1 MRQAIIWTNA
11 DPIHGRIYASIG
23 GEELIKVRALI
34 SNDYLH
40 SFLWVVIIHPC
51 YNFNGGLIKP
61 PLKLRYGWVNTSYTY
76 MWLNIYCH
84 NPDSGLTD
92 FFLVKEAP

>member
-23 GEELIKVRALI
+23 GDELTKVRALI
-34 SNDYLH
+34 SNDYLQ

-51 YNFNGGLIKP
+51 HNFDG
-61 PLKLRYGWVNTSYTY
+61 TY

-84 NPDSGLTD
+84 NPDAGLTD
-92 FFLVKEAP
+92 FLLVKEAP